1 MNSPVC
7 LHHSRFT
14 KHLNPD
20 DISLSFLKG
29 KGELKNLDLNADFI
43 TDVLRLPP
51 WIRIKSVFCDQ
62 IKIEVPFT
70 DLHKSPIRCVSDMRV
85 CYML

>member
-1 MNSPVC
+1 MLYNN
-7 LHHSRFT
+7 RFT
-14 KHLNPD
+14 KHLNPN

-29 KGELKNLDLNADFI
+29 KGELNNLDLNADFI

-62 IKIEVPFT
+62 IKIHVPFT
-70 DLHKSPIRCVSDMRV
+70 DLHKSPIRCVSLV
-85 CYML
+85 CVCLCVF

>member
-1 MNSPVC
+1 MN
-7 LHHSRFT
+7 RFT
-14 KHLNPD
+14 KHLNPN

-29 KGELKNLDLNADFI
+29 KGELNNLDLNAEFI

-62 IKIEVPFT
+62 IKIDVPFT
-70 DLHKSPIRCVSDMRV
+70 DLHRSPLRCVSVGRAQYFD
-85 CYML
+85 YMWT